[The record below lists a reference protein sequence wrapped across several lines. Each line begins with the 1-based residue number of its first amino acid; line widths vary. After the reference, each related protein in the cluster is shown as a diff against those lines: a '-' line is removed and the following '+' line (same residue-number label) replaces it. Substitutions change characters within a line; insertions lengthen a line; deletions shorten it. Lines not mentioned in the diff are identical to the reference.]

1 MISTNEPYEN
11 NQDWIVEHS
20 CSSGE
25 QVEFKFAKL
34 DLEESFD
41 HLYVEY
47 GNNTIG
53 KLINYLSEKLII
65 N

>member
-1 MISTNEPYEN
+1 MISTNDPYEHD
-11 NQDWIVEHS
+11 QEWTVEHS

-25 QVEFKFAKL
+25 QVEFKLAKL
-34 DLEESFD
+34 DLETSYD

-53 KLINYLSEKLII
+53 KLINNWIMKLII
-65 N
+65 S